1 MHIPRWLHHRY
12 RVGCSLRLFLC
23 QVAEKTVHMLCSF
36 FQLALGL
43 DISNSS
49 ILTLIPYLAMIAATP
64 FVGALTAQH
73 NELVVPPT
81 TVHARS

>member
-1 MHIPRWLHHRY
+1 
-12 RVGCSLRLFLC
+12 
-23 QVAEKTVHMLCSF
+23 MLCSF

-64 FVGALTAQH
+64 FVGALKAQR
-73 NELVVPPT
+73 NGLVVPYACIRAHNSARKQLMH
-81 TVHARS
+81 TVCRLIL